1 MDVSIII
8 LTKDAGGNFEPLLER
23 IFSQQF
29 DGQFEVLVID
39 SGSTDETLTVASQF
53 PTKVTQIKAGEFH
66 HGGTRNLG
74 AELSR
79 GKMLVYIT
87 QDALPL
93 HKDWLGKLTDNF
105 REPEVAMVVG
115 RQIPWQSTKPP
126 EKFFYAY
133 NFPSFKIRVDP
144 GASDYYHDNVFIS
157 NVNSAIRK
165 DVWQQFRF
173 SESITMVEDKE
184 FARRILAA
192 SRSIIYEPDAAVY
205 HGHDFGLRSIFE
217 RYVDYGVSY
226 SRGAKGLPKSGGSAV
241 GKASNYLAEEFRY
254 LKRNGYLKWL
264 PYSFLYEASKWLGT
278 SLGQIMGKM
287 YSKPD
292 GDGPRKAH

>member
-8 LTKDAGGNFEPLLER
+8 LAKNAGASFERLLER

-29 DGQFEVLVID
+29 GGQFEVLIID
-39 SGSTDETLTVASQF
+39 SGSTDVTLAIASRF
-53 PTKVTQIKAGEFH
+53 PTKVTQIKAEEFH
-66 HGGTRNLG
+66 HGRTRNLG
-74 AELSR
+74 AELSCGR
-79 GKMLVYIT
+79 ILVYVT

-93 HKDWLGKLTDNF
+93 NDDWLRRLTDNF

-115 RQIPWQSTKPP
+115 RQIPWQSIKPP
-126 EKFFYAY
+126 EKFFYDY
-133 NFPSFKIRVDP
+133 NFPPFKIKVSP
-144 GASDYYHDNVFIS
+144 GVADYYHDNVFIS

-173 SESITMVEDKE
+173 RESVTMVEDKE
-184 FARRILAA
+184 FAKRILVA

-226 SRGAKGLPKSGGSAV
+226 SRGAKGLPRSRGSAIS
-241 GKASNYLAEEFRY
+241 KASKYVAEELIY
-254 LKRNGYLKWL
+254 LKRNGYLRWL
-264 PYSFLYEASKWLGT
+264 PYSFLYEALKWLG
-278 SLGQIMGKM
+278 SCLGQIMGRM
-287 YSKPD
+287 YSKSD
-292 GDGPRKAH
+292 GDDPHETH